1 MRILIATPEAA
12 PYVKTGGLADVAG
25 SLLRELRGRGIEAS
39 LILPLYREI
48 REHFR
53 LFEAGKTIT
62 LAMGD
67 AALGGSIRTSDESSC
82 PEAYFIECDGLFDR
96 PELYGTPAGDY
107 PDNAVRFA
115 FFARGILET
124 CIAMGLA
131 PDVIHCN
138 DWQTGLLPLYLKAFY
153 RKSPLLRSTA
163 VLFTIHNMGYQGIFP
178 KSDLAQT
185 GIGADF
191 FHPDGVEFYGK
202 INYMKAGLEYADLL
216 STVSETYAREI
227 LEKENGFGLEGVL
240 RQRRDDICGILN
252 GVDYTVWDPSGD
264 TSLPAAY
271 SAENRKGKAV
281 CKKLLLKATGLNGT
295 DRPLFGMVNR
305 FSSQKGIDLFA
316 AALDGLLAMD
326 IRIVVLGKGDEYY
339 QDMLREAVER
349 SCGRVF
355 LRTGFDE
362 TFAHL
367 VYAGCDFLL
376 MPSRYEPCGLG
387 QLIAMRY
394 GAIPVA
400 RHTGGLAD
408 TIRDYA
414 RSPSKAT
421 GFLFF
426 EYTPEALTEAV
437 GTALEVYGDARKFG
451 RIVSNAMREDFSWS
465 LSAGRYI
472 ALYEKAVT
480 RMRS

>member
-1 MRILIATPEAA
+1 MKILIATPEAA

-39 LILPLYREI
+39 LILPLYQEVREN
-48 REHFR
+48 FR
-53 LFEAGKTIT
+53 PFGTGKTLT
-62 LAMGD
+62 LTMGD
-67 AALGGSIRTSDESSC
+67 TVLRGDIRASDESAC
-82 PEAYFIECDGLFDR
+82 PEAYFIECDELYGR

-124 CIAMGLA
+124 CIAVGLA

-153 RKSPLLRSTA
+153 RKEPLLRSTA

-178 KSDLAQT
+178 KSDLART
-185 GIGADF
+185 GIGVDF

-202 INYMKAGLEYADLL
+202 INFMKAGLEYADLL

-240 RQRRDDICGILN
+240 RQRRQDMYGILN
-252 GVDYTVWDPSGD
+252 GVDYTEWDPSAD
-264 TSLPAAY
+264 ANLPATY

-281 CKKLLLKATGLNGT
+281 CRKQLLKATGLNGR

-305 FSSQKGIDLFA
+305 FSSQKGIDLVA
-316 AALDGLLAMD
+316 AALDRLLALD
-326 IRIVVLGKGDEYY
+326 IRVIVLGKGDEYY
-339 QDMLREAVER
+339 QDMLKDAAER
-349 SCGRVF
+349 SRGRIF

-367 VYAGCDFLL
+367 IYAGCDFLL

-387 QLIAMRY
+387 QLIALRY
-394 GAIPVA
+394 GTIPVA

-408 TIRDYA
+408 TIRDYV

-437 GTALEVYGDARKFG
+437 ETALEVYGDARTFT
-451 RIVSNAMREDFSWS
+451 RIVANAMREDFSWT

-472 ALYEKAVT
+472 SLYEKAVT
-480 RMRS
+480 RMRA